1 MRLAYLILPLT
12 AAFGVSA
19 IPMVH
24 QAKPELQAASVLIAE
39 DQQAISNEP
48 ASLQILVTPAP
59 QNESLKV
66 VGLAAGARLSAG
78 VVVEGS
84 SWQLPARDLNSV
96 SIYPPADYVG
106 TMHVMVA
113 LLSQD
118 QKLLGLRPVRL
129 QWIAKNSD
137 SAQAGSP
144 TKSGYTNAVAVPP
157 TDYGEDV
164 AMQKVDSSQL
174 GDQTN
179 SINTNAVAVQ
189 PTDHGE
195 DVTTQKADSSQ
206 LGDQTNSVN
215 KNPVAVQPID
225 HGEDVA
231 TQKAD
236 SSQLGDQTN
245 SINTNAVAVQPTD
258 HGEDVATQKAG
269 SSQLGDQTNS
279 VNTNAAGHGEDAA
292 MQKAGS
298 SKLGEQTNSVNMN
311 AVAVE
316 PTKSGED
323 AAVQKADAAL
333 ALIRELGID
342 GTRGK
347 IRLRNLL
354 TRHIQSQLP
363 QSPLPDRSLNPR
375 PYEFGQARL

>member
-19 IPMVH
+19 IPMVR

-96 SIYPPADYVG
+96 SIYPPADFVG

-113 LLSQD
+113 LLSRD

-129 QWIAKNSD
+129 QWIAKSSD

-144 TKSGYTNAVAVPP
+144 TESGYTNAVAVPP
-157 TDYGEDV
+157 TDHGEDV
-164 AMQKVDSSQL
+164 AMQR
-174 GDQTN
+174 
-179 SINTNAVAVQ
+179 
-189 PTDHGE
+189 
-195 DVTTQKADSSQ
+195 
-206 LGDQTNSVN
+206 
-215 KNPVAVQPID
+215 
-225 HGEDVA
+225 
-231 TQKAD
+231 AD

-258 HGEDVATQKAG
+258 HGEGVATQKAD
-269 SSQLGDQTNS
+269 SSRLGDQANS
-279 VNTNAAGHGEDAA
+279 IN
-292 MQKAGS
+292 K
-298 SKLGEQTNSVNMN
+298 N

-347 IRLRNLL
+347 SRLRNLL
-354 TRHIQSQLP
+354 MRHVQSQLSR
-363 QSPLPDRSLNPR
+363 SPPPDRNLNPG
-375 PYEFGQARL
+375 PSEFGQARL